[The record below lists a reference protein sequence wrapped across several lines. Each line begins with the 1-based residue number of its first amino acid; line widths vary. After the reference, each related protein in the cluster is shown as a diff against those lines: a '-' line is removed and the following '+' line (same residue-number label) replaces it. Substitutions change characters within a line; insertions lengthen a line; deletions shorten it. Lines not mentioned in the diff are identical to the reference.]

1 VGSAQRIVA
10 QAMVALASGHDLK
23 ALRSS
28 EAATLALSFCFF
40 LLLLA
45 SYYLLR
51 PVRDGSVAFLGT
63 DELKYLNL
71 VVLFVMLLLTPIF
84 GALMANVPRRKL
96 LPAIYAFAIV
106 NLLAFAAGF
115 ERQEWLDVVTR
126 VFFVWVMVFN
136 MFVISVFWSFMADI
150 WNEEQGRRLFGFIA
164 AGGSTGGLIGPIL
177 AQQLVGRVG
186 NGGLV
191 LVAATLLGGAL
202 ICLLFL
208 SRRQNAER
216 VAAKANAQPK
226 DAFGGSSLQ
235 SLRLVFRS
243 PFLLSI
249 AALVCIGAVVAQF
262 AYIET
267 GKLARTIYTTPVEL
281 TAFFAGIDK
290 WTNAVTLCF
299 QAIVVGLLTSK
310 FGIRAPLIGMAII
323 GCLSFIPIA
332 LSPTLGVLAVTNIIR
347 RSSEYGLGKPG
358 RDMLYTVSTPQE
370 KYLAKNVIDTLIYRG
385 SDSLGNWLH
394 SLFLVFGITLAG
406 MGWIAG
412 GMVGLSIFIALGA
425 VRGYYARGGK

>member
-1 VGSAQRIVA
+1 
-10 QAMVALASGHDLK
+10 MVAFASGYDLK
-23 ALRSS
+23 ALRQG
-28 EAATLALSFCFF
+28 EAATLAFSFSFF
-40 LLLLA
+40 LFLLA
-45 SYYLLR
+45 SYYVLR

-71 VVLFVMLLLTPIF
+71 VVLFVMLLLTPVF

-106 NLLAFAAGF
+106 NLLAFAFGF
-115 ERQEWLDVVTR
+115 EQQAWLDSVTR
-126 VFFVWVMVFN
+126 IFFVWIMVFS

-177 AQQLVGRVG
+177 AERLVYRIG

-191 LVAATLLGGAL
+191 LVAAALLGGAL
-202 ICLLFL
+202 ACLLVL
-208 SRRQNAER
+208 SKGQSVER
-216 VAAKANAQPK
+216 ATAKGADQAK
-226 DAFGGSSLQ
+226 TAFGGSSLQ
-235 SLRLVFRS
+235 GLLLVFRS

-249 AALVCIGAVVAQF
+249 AAIVCIGAIVAQF

-267 GKLARTIYTTPVEL
+267 GRLARSIHTTPVEL

-290 WTNAVTLCF
+290 WTNAATLVF
-299 QAIVVGLLTSK
+299 QALIVGVLTSK

-332 LSPTLGVLAVTNIIR
+332 LSPTLGVLAITNVIR

-406 MGWIAG
+406 MGWIAAG
-412 GMVGLSIFIALGA
+412 LVGLSIFIALGA